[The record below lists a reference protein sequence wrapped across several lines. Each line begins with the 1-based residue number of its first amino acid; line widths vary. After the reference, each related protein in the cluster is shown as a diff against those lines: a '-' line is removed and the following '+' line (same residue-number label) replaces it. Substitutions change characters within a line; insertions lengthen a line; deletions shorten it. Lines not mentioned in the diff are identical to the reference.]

1 MQRTIQ
7 LWLTDKPG
15 ALMRVTGTLTAP
27 GINITGLTYAPDP
40 WKAGVARMTVSADFE
55 PHMVPRAMARL
66 NKLID
71 VRSVIDVTDESR
83 GAKPATRLE
92 IAC

>member
-1 MQRTIQ
+1 MHRTIQ

-15 ALMRVTGTLTAP
+15 ALMRVVGTLTAP
-27 GINITGLTYAPDP
+27 GVNITALTYAPDP
-40 WKAGVARMTVSADFE
+40 WKTGVTRMTVAADFE
-55 PHMVPRAMARL
+55 PHMLPRAMAKL

-71 VRSVIDVTDESR
+71 VRSAIDVTDESR
-83 GAKPATRLE
+83 GAKPATRLG